1 MVEQIF
7 KLDSRLAND
16 CIMVSESEQF
26 CLLLM
31 DNSLVSWFILV
42 PKTDKTE
49 LYLLDEALQSQIFE
63 KINLLSKILINDFKA
78 DKLNVASIG
87 NIVEQ
92 LHIHVVGRYQSDPY
106 WPGVVWGGTEKQV
119 YRAQEVK
126 NIKFQLKSILEL

>member
-1 MVEQIF
+1 MAVQTF

-16 CIMVSESEQF
+16 CILLSESKQF

-31 DNSLVSWFILV
+31 DNSLISWFILV

-49 LYLLDEALQSQIFE
+49 LYLLDKELQSQIFE
-63 KINLLSKILINDFKA
+63 KINLLSKVLINDFKA
-78 DKLNVASIG
+78 DKLNIASIG

-106 WPGVVWGGTEKQV
+106 WPGVVWGGSEKQV
-119 YRAQEVK
+119 YSEEEVK
-126 NIKFQLKSILEL
+126 NIKIQLESILEL

>member
-1 MVEQIF
+1 MAEQTF

-42 PKTDKTE
+42 PKIDKTE

-63 KINLLSKILINDFKA
+63 KINLLSRILINDFKA

-106 WPGVVWGGTEKQV
+106 WPGVVWGESKKKAYTAK
-119 YRAQEVK
+119 EVK
-126 NIKFQLKSILEL
+126 KIKIQLESILEL